1 MDELAQLRR
10 EAQRLGLTL
19 SDDDLRAMLEPLER
33 TRAGLVST
41 RSQATDAV
49 EPPYRFVP
57 EDDS

>member
-33 TRAGLVST
+33 TKTALVAERA
-41 RSQATDAV
+41 QASDGI

-57 EDDS
+57 GDG

>member
-1 MDELAQLRR
+1 VDELAQLRR

-33 TRAGLVST
+33 TKTALAAG
-41 RSQATDAV
+41 RSQASDEI

-57 EDDS
+57 DDS